1 MKKLLFISVW
11 VSCILFS
18 ISGMAQSEAQEKIPW
33 MIKYDFI
40 SLLGDGV
47 TNSMGVKLGVEIP
60 VSDKQAFEFDVM
72 YIFPCA
78 SYESAYAKINTEK
91 TNGFMLTAE
100 YRFYLLHRPDLISGF
115 HLGPQVFYQYTKA
128 DMSETYQNGIANTY
142 HVYRNLISA
151 HAMVGYQIKIAG
163 PLYFDPAIGF
173 GVRYISS
180 RNENKKGGGS
190 GQHEFIYNKDYE
202 SGAQWFPSFTINI
215 KIGFKL

>member
-1 MKKLLFISVW
+1 MFISVW
-11 VSCILFS
+11 ISCILFS
-18 ISGMAQSEAQEKIPW
+18 ISGLAQSEAQDKNPW
-33 MIKYDFI
+33 MIKYDFM

-47 TNSMGVKLGVEIP
+47 TNSMGVKLGAEIP
-60 VSDKQAFEFDVM
+60 VSDRQSLEFDLM
-72 YIFPCA
+72 YIFPCPSCTD
-78 SYESAYAKINTEK
+78 SYMTIITEK
-91 TNGFMLTAE
+91 TNGLKLNAE
-100 YRFYLLHRPDLISGF
+100 YRFYLLHRPDQISGF

-128 DMSETYQNGIANTY
+128 DMSETYQNGTANTY
-142 HVYRNLISA
+142 HVYRNLVSA

-190 GQHEFIYNKDYE
+190 GQHEFIYDKDYE

-215 KIGFKL
+215 KIGFKI